1 MLSGRPPSA
10 AARRSAT
17 WQGPVQLPV
26 PVGPVV
32 GAGAVVVEP
41 DGDAELVQPL
51 HIGGVL
57 GIQSLLDLLCLPTG
71 GRLVERAGLPVANN
85 ANRPMWRSLGA
96 RS

>member
-17 WQGPVQLPV
+17 WQGPVQLPASRASR
-26 PVGPVV
+26 
-32 GAGAVVVEP
+32 GAGTVLVEP

-71 GRLVERAGLPVANN
+71 CLLVERAGLSVAN
-85 ANRPMWRSLGA
+85 
-96 RS
+96 